1 MPPPTVQAL
10 LWSLHDRHP
19 SLQRRTRCAR
29 SVLACVP
36 QKTPGLE
43 AAVID
48 IAYDGYDYDDP
59 KHPDYVPRLLDRA
72 DEKRD
77 AA

>member
-1 MPPPTVQAL
+1 MT
-10 LWSLHDRHP
+10 
-19 SLQRRTRCAR
+19 
-29 SVLACVP
+29 
-36 QKTPGLE
+36 
-43 AAVID
+43 D

-72 DEKRD
+72 DETRD